1 MPYVIVGIC
10 YRVLRNVEIW
20 GNILYLAYPSFPTW
34 VSVPNL
40 IVQRVRRKYGL
51 ISYKHPPTLD
61 ALPCPVWLPYV
72 ERCLLHRGSRK
83 VAWSRQL
90 VIACRWPELT
100 HWADWIWSLFW
111 SNGSTIDAEN
121 CQKNWTASV
130 PPLNV
135 THCHEKGTHMNLR
148 YMVGSLCFYVF
159 LKCGYPLHCIEY
171 V

>member
-1 MPYVIVGIC
+1 MLTCLLLWVIMYKIVMPYVIVGIC

-34 VSVPNL
+34 VTVPNL

-51 ISYKHPPTLD
+51 ISYKHPPTLE

-83 VAWSRQL
+83 VSWSRQL

-100 HWADWIWSLFW
+100 HWADWIWSLF
-111 SNGSTIDAEN
+111 GQTVRIYMRR
-121 CQKNWTASV
+121 TAGKIG
-130 PPLNV
+130 PLACCLSMSLTVMKRNA
-135 THCHEKGTHMNLR
+135 HELA
-148 YMVGSLCFYVF
+148 
-159 LKCGYPLHCIEY
+159 LHGW
-171 V
+171 